1 VSRLGWCFLG
11 RVAYDDARRLQED
24 LAAERVAGTIGDR
37 LLLLEHPPVVTLGR
51 HAPDPFAAVARGD
64 APLPPVPVRVGRGGG
79 ATYHGPGQL
88 VAYPVVA
95 LRSGGRGVRRF
106 VAALEESLC
115 EVARLSGVA
124 AVRRAG
130 LPGAWAPGESPRKL
144 GSVGIGVRR
153 GVTLHGAALNLARSS
168 VDGFR
173 GFDPCGL
180 AGVVATSVEAELE
193 ALGPGA
199 GALPGLETAAALWAR
214 SFARHAGFAQEFR
227 IDHVPTRGFCA
238 RGDTAGRSTNEVTT
252 WT

>member
-1 VSRLGWCFLG
+1 MSRLEWCFLG
-11 RVAYDDARRLQED
+11 RVGYDDARRLQEH

-115 EVARLSGVA
+115 DVARLSGVA

-180 AGVVATSVEAELE
+180 AGVVATSVDIEPDEMIGWICFLKRPSSSMWGKILVAQPQPRPFSAFSLS
-193 ALGPGA
+193 GG
-199 GALPGLETAAALWAR
+199 LPAASHSQPSGSCRRVSW
-214 SFARHAGFAQEFR
+214 
-227 IDHVPTRGFCA
+227 
-238 RGDTAGRSTNEVTT
+238 
-252 WT
+252 